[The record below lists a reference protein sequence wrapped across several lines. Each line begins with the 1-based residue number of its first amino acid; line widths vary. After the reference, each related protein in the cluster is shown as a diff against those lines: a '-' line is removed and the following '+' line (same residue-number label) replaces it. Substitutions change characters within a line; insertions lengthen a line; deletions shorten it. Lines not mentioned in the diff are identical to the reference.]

1 MNKTGKIVA
10 YQPDGV
16 AEIKGINYNRFK
28 VTFADGEWWKFL
40 AKGDF
45 KKQIGD
51 EVEFIIKNEQY
62 KNAAFVVENNYN
74 APINTTQNK
83 NIAMRA
89 TTNDSIIL
97 QVCYK
102 ENMQAFA
109 KDNRDS
115 VIQKTEEDFI
125 SLKNI
130 LNNLK

>member
-1 MNKTGKIVA
+1 MK
-10 YQPDGV
+10 
-16 AEIKGINYNRFK
+16 YNRFL
-28 VTFADGEWWKFL
+28 VTFADGQQWKFL

-51 EVEFIIKNEQY
+51 EVQYTIKNEQY

-74 APINTTQNK
+74 APVNTPQNN
-83 NIAMRA
+83 NISMRA

-102 ENMQAFA
+102 ENMQAYG
-109 KDNRDS
+109 KDHRDF
-115 VIQKTEEDFI
+115 VMQYTEQDFL

-130 LNNLK
+130 LNNL

>member
-1 MNKTGKIVA
+1 
-10 YQPDGV
+10 
-16 AEIKGINYNRFK
+16 
-28 VTFADGEWWKFL
+28 
-40 AKGDF
+40 
-45 KKQIGD
+45 
-51 EVEFIIKNEQY
+51 
-62 KNAAFVVENNYN
+62 
-74 APINTTQNK
+74 
-83 NIAMRA
+83 MRA

-130 LNNLK
+130 LNNLN